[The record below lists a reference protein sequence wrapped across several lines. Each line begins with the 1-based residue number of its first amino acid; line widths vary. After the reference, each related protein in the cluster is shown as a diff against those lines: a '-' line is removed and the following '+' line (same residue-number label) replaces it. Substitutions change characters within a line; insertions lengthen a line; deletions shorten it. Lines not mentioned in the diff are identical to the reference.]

1 MRFKDFTDIDSLKHK
16 QIEEKPVK
24 NYTGDFK
31 ELSIAKPSSNTSK
44 KTIAEMKT
52 LQGMFDKRTK
62 QIEQS
67 VRDHD
72 NKVEFAVEK
81 YLKENNLELD
91 KKNTDKIAETGAAI
105 ARHYKNKFE
114 RVRPYHLADAMNMK
128 FNNMPLESDS
138 MKSPAYPSGH
148 SLQSRLIAEYYAEKY
163 PEHKENLI
171 NAADECGMGRV
182 YAGYHYPSDHEASK
196 KLAKEVY
203 PNISLRKTFKES
215 IIDIPRKTYARPV
228 FDGADTTNPKL
239 KESVR
244 QQILDGIKTFEKFG
258 KVVKYTLIGSILT
271 KQYRDDAD
279 LDINILFDIPGT
291 QAEQEKV
298 HEEIREYQF
307 EFNGKV
313 VPGTNHPI
321 NYFSIIDPA
330 LFTKA
335 REMADGTFDI
345 DKNEF
350 IRKPEPGTF
359 EPEKYV
365 ADFQKRVSEIDVVK
379 GELVRDMIDYE
390 ELTNLTSADI
400 DNLSKLV
407 KEKLDEITKS
417 VNTLIDIGDKALLDR
432 QGAFKADMSPEEIR
446 KFGVK
451 NRLPKNVIY
460 KMLEKYHYLKF
471 FKKLKEMMEDG
482 KLSPDELKSLSKIKE
497 ARGKSIVF
505 TFGRFNPP
513 TIGHGK
519 LLDKMNSVRADVKRV
534 YLSKSEDSDKN
545 PLKFRQK
552 ISLMKRMFP
561 RYANQI
567 VTSNSN
573 QIFEIAVE
581 LHKQNFTEIFMVV
594 GSDRVREFE
603 TTLNKYNDVK
613 ARHGYYNFDNIN
625 VLSAGERDPDAEG
638 ATGMSASKMRSAA
651 KSNDFTKFKQ
661 GLPSS
666 FARSKDAEDMFKQ
679 VRKGMN
685 LAASYGYDAG
695 AGALRFKPFITAS
708 TKEELDNMV
717 LRDKYITEHLYD
729 VGDIVDDVSNNT
741 TGIIIR
747 RGTNYVT
754 LEDANMTLSKA
765 WLYDIVETPVVT
777 DEMAER
783 AKKIAKHKYKRDP
796 KYYDKGGSIKKSP
809 EDKETGLPK
818 KYVKGLS
825 KDKAKQHKSQLDR
838 QSKMRDDDPNAYRQT
853 TADKGAKTKPSKY
866 TKKFKQMYGELK
878 TSRDVDP
885 TRMPSGLPTEAY
897 DIGHDYAK
905 FTSSITPGEKNYSP
919 TFQGT
924 SYKPS
929 NPKDNLI
936 NINAEK
942 DKDMKKKV
950 ELKDIEEWASDKETI
965 DKYKERYGEDWQ
977 SKIEESYEKM
987 FNKVI
992 DSNENML
999 EGRMKDIAIDL
1010 KSKEEGGL
1018 DAEEFKRKY
1027 NKSKAEMQKDL
1038 GSPNESVKLSFKEF
1052 SEEVNEWGVF
1062 PSQITEATYQGK
1074 KVKLNDPIRGGSKKF
1089 YVYVKDGDTVK
1100 KVSFGDTTGLSIKR
1114 DDPARRR
1121 SFRARHNCDNPG
1133 PKTKARYWS
1142 CYQWRA
1148 GAKVNN

>member
-1 MRFKDFTDIDSLKHK
+1 MRFKDFL
-16 QIEEKPVK
+16 
-24 NYTGDFK
+24 
-31 ELSIAKPSSNTSK
+31 
-44 KTIAEMKT
+44 
-52 LQGMFDKRTK
+52 
-62 QIEQS
+62 
-67 VRDHD
+67 
-72 NKVEFAVEK
+72 
-81 YLKENNLELD
+81 
-91 KKNTDKIAETGAAI
+91 
-105 ARHYKNKFE
+105 
-114 RVRPYHLADAMNMK
+114 
-128 FNNMPLESDS
+128 
-138 MKSPAYPSGH
+138 
-148 SLQSRLIAEYYAEKY
+148 
-163 PEHKENLI
+163 
-171 NAADECGMGRV
+171 
-182 YAGYHYPSDHEASK
+182 
-196 KLAKEVY
+196 
-203 PNISLRKTFKES
+203 KES

-228 FDGADTTNPKL
+228 FDNADTSNPTL
-239 KESVR
+239 KPSV
-244 QQILDGIKTFEKFG
+244 QKQILDGIQTFTKFG

-279 LDINILFDIPGT
+279 LDINILFDIPGSKE
-291 QAEQEKV
+291 EQEKV
-298 HEEIREYQF
+298 HDQIREYQG
-307 EFNGKV
+307 EINGRTV
-313 VPGTNHPI
+313 TGSNHPI

-330 LFTKA
+330 TFSKA

-345 DKNEF
+345 DKNKF

-365 ADFQKRVSEIDVVK
+365 ADFQKAVSEIDVVK

-390 ELTNLTSADI
+390 ELKNLTDDQI
-400 DNLSKLV
+400 ENLSSLV
-407 KEKLDEITKS
+407 SKKLDEIKS
-417 VNTLIDIGDKALLDR
+417 SINTLIDIGDKTIADR
-432 QGAFKADMSPEEIR
+432 KDAFSADMSPEEIR

-471 FKKLKEMMEDG
+471 FKKLNEIMEDG
-482 KLSPDELKSLSKIKE
+482 KISPDELKSLSKIKE

-552 ISLMKRMFP
+552 IALMKRMFP

-573 QIFEIAVE
+573 QIFEIATE
-581 LHKQNFTEIFMVV
+581 LYRQNFTEIFMVV

-603 TTLNKYNDVK
+603 TTLNKYNNVR

-638 ATGMSASKMRSAA
+638 ATGMSASKMRAAA
-651 KSNDFTKFKQ
+651 KTNNFTKFKQ

-666 FARSKDAEDMFKQ
+666 FARTKDAEDMFKQ

-685 LAASYGYDAG
+685 LAASYGYDGG

-754 LEDANMTLSKA
+754 LEDADMKLSKA

-777 DEMAER
+777 DAMAER

-825 KDKAKQHKSQLDR
+825 KDKAKQHKAQLDR
-838 QSKMRDDDPNAYRQT
+838 QSKMRDDDPAAYRQT

-878 TSRDVDP
+878 TSKDTDP
-885 TRMPSGLPTEAY
+885 TLMPTGVPEAY
-897 DIGHDYAK
+897 DMGHDYAK
-905 FTSSITPGEKNYSP
+905 YTSSITPGEKHYSAS
-919 TFQGT
+919 FQGT
-924 SYKPS
+924 TYKPS

-936 NINAEK
+936 NVNAEK
-942 DKDMKKKV
+942 DNEMKKKV
-950 ELKDIEEWASDKETI
+950 ELKDIEEWANDKDTI

-977 SKIEESYEKM
+977 SKIEETYEKM
-987 FNKVI
+987 FSKVI

-1010 KSKEEGGL
+1010 MSKEKGGL
-1018 DAEEFKRKY
+1018 DADEFKRKY

-1038 GSPNESVKLSFKEF
+1038 GTPPNMPKKSFKEF
-1052 SEEVNEWGVF
+1052 AEDVNEWGVF
-1062 PSQITEATYQGK
+1062 PSMIVEAEYQGK
-1074 KVKLNDPIRGGSKKF
+1074 KVKLNDPIRTSENPNKKF
-1089 YVYVKDGDTVK
+1089 KVYVKDGDTVK
-1100 KVSFGDTTGLSIKR
+1100 VVRFGDPNMSIKR
-1114 DDPARRR
+1114 DDPARLKN
-1121 SFRARHNCDNPG
+1121 FRARHNCDNPG

-1142 CYQWRA
+1142 CFQWRA
-1148 GAKVNN
+1148 GAKVDN

>member
-1 MRFKDFTDIDSLKHK
+1 MRFKDFL
-16 QIEEKPVK
+16 
-24 NYTGDFK
+24 
-31 ELSIAKPSSNTSK
+31 
-44 KTIAEMKT
+44 
-52 LQGMFDKRTK
+52 
-62 QIEQS
+62 
-67 VRDHD
+67 
-72 NKVEFAVEK
+72 
-81 YLKENNLELD
+81 
-91 KKNTDKIAETGAAI
+91 
-105 ARHYKNKFE
+105 
-114 RVRPYHLADAMNMK
+114 
-128 FNNMPLESDS
+128 
-138 MKSPAYPSGH
+138 
-148 SLQSRLIAEYYAEKY
+148 
-163 PEHKENLI
+163 
-171 NAADECGMGRV
+171 
-182 YAGYHYPSDHEASK
+182 
-196 KLAKEVY
+196 
-203 PNISLRKTFKES
+203 KES

-228 FDGADTTNPKL
+228 FDNADTSNPTL
-239 KESVR
+239 KPSV
-244 QQILDGIKTFEKFG
+244 QKQILDGIQTFTKFG

-279 LDINILFDIPGT
+279 LDINILFDIPGSKE
-291 QAEQEKV
+291 EQEKV
-298 HEEIREYQF
+298 HDQIREYQG
-307 EFNGKV
+307 EINGRTV
-313 VPGTNHPI
+313 TGSNHPI

-330 LFTKA
+330 TFSKA

-350 IRKPEPGTF
+350 IRKPDPGTF

-390 ELTNLTSADI
+390 ELKNLTDDQI
-400 DNLSKLV
+400 ENLSSLV
-407 KEKLDEITKS
+407 SKKLDEIKS
-417 VNTLIDIGDKALLDR
+417 SINTLIDIGDKTIADR
-432 QGAFKADMSPEEIR
+432 KDAFSADMSPEEIR

-471 FKKLKEMMEDG
+471 FKKLNEIMEDG
-482 KLSPDELKSLSKIKE
+482 KISPDELKSLSKIKE

-552 ISLMKRMFP
+552 IALMKRMFP

-573 QIFEIAVE
+573 QIFEIATE
-581 LHKQNFTEIFMVV
+581 LYRQNFTEIFMVV

-603 TTLNKYNDVK
+603 TTLNKYNNVR

-638 ATGMSASKMRSAA
+638 ATGMSASKMRAAA
-651 KSNDFTKFKQ
+651 KTNNFTKFKQ

-666 FARSKDAEDMFKQ
+666 FARTKDAEDMFKQ

-685 LAASYGYDAG
+685 LAASYGYDGG

-754 LEDANMTLSKA
+754 LEDADMKLSKA

-777 DEMAER
+777 DAMAER

-825 KDKAKQHKSQLDR
+825 KDKAKQHKAQLDR
-838 QSKMRDDDPNAYRQT
+838 QSKMRDDDPAAYRQT

-878 TSRDVDP
+878 TSKDTDP
-885 TRMPSGLPTEAY
+885 TLMPTGVPEAY
-897 DIGHDYAK
+897 DMGHDYAK
-905 FTSSITPGEKNYSP
+905 YTSSITPGEKHYSAS
-919 TFQGT
+919 FQGT
-924 SYKPS
+924 TYKPS

-936 NINAEK
+936 NVNAEK
-942 DKDMKKKV
+942 DNEMKKKV
-950 ELKDIEEWASDKETI
+950 ELKDIEEWANDKDTI

-977 SKIEESYEKM
+977 SKIEETYEKM
-987 FNKVI
+987 FSKVI

-1010 KSKEEGGL
+1010 MSKEKGGL
-1018 DAEEFKRKY
+1018 DADEFKRKY

-1038 GSPNESVKLSFKEF
+1038 GTPPNMPKKSFKEF
-1052 SEEVNEWGVF
+1052 AEDVNEWGVF
-1062 PSQITEATYQGK
+1062 PSMIVEAEYQGK
-1074 KVKLNDPIRGGSKKF
+1074 KVKLNDPIRTSENPNKKF
-1089 YVYVKDGDTVK
+1089 KVYVKDGDTVK
-1100 KVSFGDTTGLSIKR
+1100 VVRFGDPNMSIKR
-1114 DDPARRR
+1114 DDPARLKN
-1121 SFRARHNCDNPG
+1121 FRARHNCDNPG

-1142 CYQWRA
+1142 CFQWRA
-1148 GAKVNN
+1148 GAKVDN